1 MRASSGMLR
10 QSLIRFYEGTLK
22 GRSVFRHWA
31 DLNRSQYLSAVE
43 LEALRL
49 TRLQALLTLAW
60 DQSPWYREQWQARGL
75 DPRRLTT
82 LADLTSYPLLDRAI
96 ITEHRL
102 ALRTAAPDTRLIH
115 KSTGGSSGVPLHF
128 DLDAAGNERRMAAWH
143 RGYQWAGAEPGTR
156 QWYLWGVPPES
167 AGTLAR
173 YKLRLYD
180 ALYGRTVAN
189 CFELSDAALAQFV
202 TSLRRTRPRVIVAYT
217 GALYQFAR
225 MLEDRRLVPWHPE
238 SIVVGA
244 EALHGFQRATIERVF
259 GAPVFETYGSRE
271 FMLMAAECEA
281 HDGLHLTAEHH
292 ILEVLD
298 DAGQP
303 VPPGVEGNIAVTDLT
318 NVGMP
323 FIRYLN
329 GDRGVMMPAEPCACG
344 RTLPR
349 MARVTGRVLDVL
361 TTPDG
366 HHLPGEFFPH
376 ILKDF
381 AVIRR
386 FQVVQTVPEEVEV
399 LLVAPHWSDA
409 DTARLRAEVNAA
421 VGPALGVRVT
431 VVDDIPLTAA
441 GKHKV
446 VDNRL
451 ARARNAEKS
460 S

>member
-1 MRASSGMLR
+1 MRASSGVLR
-10 QSLIRFYEGTLK
+10 QSVIRFYEGTIK

-31 DLNRSQYLSAVE
+31 DLNRSQYLSTAE
-43 LEALRL
+43 LDALRL

-75 DPRRLTT
+75 DPHRVTALT
-82 LADLTSYPLLDRAI
+82 DLTAYPLLDRAI

-102 ALRTAAPDTRLIH
+102 ALRTATPDTHLIH

-143 RGYQWAGAEPGTR
+143 RGYQWAGAEPGVR
-156 QWYLWGVPPES
+156 QWYLWGAPPRS
-167 AGTLAR
+167 AGALAR
-173 YKLRLYD
+173 GKLRLYD

-189 CFELSDAALAQFV
+189 CFELNDAALDRFAA
-202 TSLRRTRPRVIVAYT
+202 SLRRTRPRVIVAYT
-217 GALYQFAR
+217 GALYEFAR
-225 MLEDRRLVPWHPE
+225 MLESRGLVPWRPD
-238 SIVVGA
+238 SIVIGA
-244 EALHGFQRATIERVF
+244 EALHDFQRTTIEHVF

-281 HDGLHLTAEHH
+281 HRGLHLTAEHH

-329 GDRGVMMPAEPCACG
+329 GDRGVMMAAEPCACG

-366 HHLPGEFFPH
+366 HRLPGEFFPH

-381 AVIRR
+381 PAIRR
-386 FQVVQTVPEEVEV
+386 YQVIQTVPHDVEV
-399 LLVAPHWSDA
+399 RLVAPTWSDA
-409 DTARLRAEVNAA
+409 DTTRLQAEVSA
-421 VGPALGVRVT
+421 VVGSALGVRVT
-431 VVDDIPLTAA
+431 LVDDIPLTAA

-451 ARARNAEKS
+451 GRTGNRERTS
-460 S
+460 